1 MSGTPQQ
8 IARQR
13 VMELAADDRYRPF
26 VVGYLLS
33 CLDERHW
40 QALVDAAIEFSETN
54 IRRQEELLSRMDG
67 IPIQRG

>member
-1 MSGTPQQ
+1 MSDTPQQ

-13 VMELAADDRYRPF
+13 VMELAADARYRPF

-40 QALVDAAIEFSETN
+40 EALVQAAIEFSETN
-54 IRRQEELLSRMDG
+54 IRRQQESLSRIEG
-67 IPIQRG
+67 IPSKRG

>member
-1 MSGTPQQ
+1 MSETPQQ

-13 VMELAADDRYRPF
+13 VMELAADARYRPF

-40 QALVDAAIEFSETN
+40 DALVDAAIEFSETN
-54 IRRQEELLSRMDG
+54 IRRQQELLSRVDA